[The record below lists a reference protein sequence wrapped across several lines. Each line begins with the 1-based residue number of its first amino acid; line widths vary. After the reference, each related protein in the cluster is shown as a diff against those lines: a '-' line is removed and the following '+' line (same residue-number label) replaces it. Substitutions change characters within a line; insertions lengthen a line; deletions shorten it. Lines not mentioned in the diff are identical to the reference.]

1 MSNIKKSTEMN
12 TNDLTPEKSL
22 QLISGM
28 IAKSR
33 KDFEKDSGTPMNIW
47 GLTVTAVAIVIW
59 ILMKETG
66 NGIWN
71 LLWFAIPVIGYPVS
85 YLMIGRKREN
95 RAKNFL
101 NESIGQ
107 IWKIFGIVSM
117 LLAAIAVLFFNEML
131 PVLTALIILV
141 LGFSTAL
148 TGMLLKNYYIAGG
161 GMIVAIAGTILA
173 IILPRIACPLILSGS
188 AIVSL
193 IIPGIILNIKSK

>member
-1 MSNIKKSTEMN
+1 MSNFKKTAEMN

-47 GLTVTAVAIVIW
+47 GLTVTAVAIAIW
-59 ILMKETG
+59 ILLKETG
-66 NGIWN
+66 NGTWN
-71 LLWFAIPVIGYPVS
+71 LLWFAIPAIGYPVS
-85 YLMIGRKREN
+85 YLMIGRKKES

-101 NESIGQ
+101 NESIGH
-107 IWKIFGIVSM
+107 IWKIFGITSM
-117 LLAAIAVLFFNEML
+117 LLAAVAVLFFNEML
-131 PVLTALIILV
+131 PVLTAMTILI
-141 LGFSTAL
+141 LGTSTAL
-148 TGMLLKNYYIAGG
+148 TGMLLKNYYIASG
-161 GMIVAIAGTILA
+161 GMIVAIAGTVLA
-173 IILPRIACPLILSGS
+173 IILPRIAGPLILAGA